1 MQSHLASLLTR
12 LIRSLKS
19 LKSGLVT
26 ALQEYSTRLT
36 SEDSLFTNVL
46 TKQAVTLF
54 LILAVIYGILF
65 IVDLWL
71 LIQHIKIL
79 ALLIILIE
87 LILLFT
93 IGLLVFLVL

>member
-79 ALLIILIE
+79 ALLIILIAVSYTH
-87 LILLFT
+87 LTLPT
-93 IGLLVFLVL
+93 SD